1 MKVIKGISLLM
12 ICGAM
17 LISGGCTKKPSQE
30 ELTRLEES
38 KAAAEAAEKKLSELR
53 SERQGLESTLDGK
66 KQELQKLET
75 EKETLKSQTG
85 K

>member
-1 MKVIKGISLLM
+1 MKVIKGVSLLM

-17 LISGGCTKKPSQE
+17 LFFNGCTKKPSQE
-30 ELTRLEES
+30 ELNRLEES
-38 KAAAEAAEKKLSELR
+38 KAAAEAAEKKLGELR
-53 SERQGLESTLDGK
+53 TERQGLESTLDSK